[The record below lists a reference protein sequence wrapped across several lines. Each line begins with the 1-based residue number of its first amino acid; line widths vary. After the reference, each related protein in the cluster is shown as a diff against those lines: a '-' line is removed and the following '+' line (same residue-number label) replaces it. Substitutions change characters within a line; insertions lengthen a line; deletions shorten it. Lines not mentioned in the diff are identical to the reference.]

1 MENKEEKITF
11 EEYGIEF
18 TDEDFEG
25 VELET
30 LVECREM
37 LDKVLKKIEK

>member
-18 TDEDFEG
+18 TDEDFKNAD
-25 VELET
+25 LET

-37 LDKVLKKIEK
+37 LKEVLNKIEE